1 MTKYKINKAIK
12 HLGLTIE
19 GTRGDGYF
27 YFLDVNGNHV
37 GSSIY
42 VPYLNCQLLEDWI
55 LDAENCIKENE
66 LK

>member
-1 MTKYKINKAIK
+1 MTKAKINKAIK
-12 HLGLTIE
+12 RLGLTIE

-27 YFLDVNGNHV
+27 YFLNENGDHV

-42 VPYLNCQLLEDWI
+42 VPYLNCQPLEDWV

-66 LK
+66 PK